1 MKLVYLVDA
10 LNYKLAMFFTIS
22 LRYYITFEKY
32 YYRALHCSKRNVY
45 LYCLIKERSENK
57 KKAFFALS
65 LVRSLENFKQGG
77 WRQCSAHSVSACTR
91 QAFAVPIHNF
101 TAWEYCLLI
110 HPCKV
115 FPDTRIRWIE
125 NKSHAYFVLNLKFI
139 LPIGDRGNLIRKR
152 FMGTQRWY
160 YEIQANVPHS
170 HFRIKRY
177 LLKQFM

>member
-22 LRYYITFEKY
+22 FEKY

-77 WRQCSAHSVSACTR
+77 
-91 QAFAVPIHNF
+91 
-101 TAWEYCLLI
+101 
-110 HPCKV
+110 
-115 FPDTRIRWIE
+115 
-125 NKSHAYFVLNLKFI
+125 
-139 LPIGDRGNLIRKR
+139 
-152 FMGTQRWY
+152 
-160 YEIQANVPHS
+160 
-170 HFRIKRY
+170 
-177 LLKQFM
+177 

>member
-1 MKLVYLVDA
+1 MKNILTERCIVQ
-10 LNYKLAMFFTIS
+10 KET
-22 LRYYITFEKY
+22 YICVVWLK
-32 YYRALHCSKRNVY
+32 SGQK
-45 LYCLIKERSENK
+45 NK

-91 QAFAVPIHNF
+91 QAFAMPIHNF

-125 NKSHAYFVLNLKFI
+125 NKSHAYFVLNLKI
-139 LPIGDRGNLIRKR
+139 YITHRRQRELYSRTYGYTTSVLWDPSQRIPLVIQDQEVLPLTIHVNNCSKPSR
-152 FMGTQRWY
+152 
-160 YEIQANVPHS
+160 
-170 HFRIKRY
+170 
-177 LLKQFM
+177 LLC